1 MGRSAFHELA
11 QEEEEEAENGF
22 CLNFLVRDMLFSI
35 N

>member
-11 QEEEEEAENGF
+11 QEEEEAENGF